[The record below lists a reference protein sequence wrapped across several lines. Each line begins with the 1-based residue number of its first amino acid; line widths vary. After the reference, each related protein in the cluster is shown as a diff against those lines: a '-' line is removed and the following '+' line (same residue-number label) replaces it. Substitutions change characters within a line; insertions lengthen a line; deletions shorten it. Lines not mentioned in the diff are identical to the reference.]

1 MSTGDKSLSDALNQ
15 LSQASDIEASE
26 VEEVARVRKARAKL
40 TEQARKSG
48 DNASNLLSNLLGSV
62 ASEENDIHEAARKRK
77 AEEEEK
83 KRAKREAEE
92 EKKRLQSEKLL
103 KEEKKRLEDIEKRRL
118 QMLADLEK
126 KRRAEA
132 GEVDEEE
139 EARKRMQAEAEAQ
152 RIADEAAREREE
164 YERTQALIRENQAK
178 LDILKP
184 KPVDPEIARREQFK
198 KRIMIGAAAAV
209 VILSSGSLL
218 TYYFVNKKAPDF
230 YTLTPS
236 YETTTLTLEAIPAAG
251 LSDRVLAKLIVQQE
265 APKVVDV
272 RSNRPRI
279 GSNTPTDEYGIGK
292 IDTSNLLSN
301 TGGKVVH

>member
-1 MSTGDKSLSDALNQ
+1 MSTGDKSLTDALSQ

-48 DNASNLLSNLLGSV
+48 DDASSLLSNLLGSTD
-62 ASEENDIHEAARKRK
+62 SEVDIHEAARKRK

-92 EKKRLQSEKLL
+92 EKKRLQAEKLL

-126 KRRAEA
+126 KRRLEA

-152 RIADEAAREREE
+152 RLANEAAREREE
-164 YERTQALIRENQAK
+164 YERTQALIQENQAK
-178 LDILKP
+178 LALLKP
-184 KPVDPEIARREQFK
+184 KPVDPEVARRKLLK
-198 KRIMIGAAAAV
+198 KRIIIGSATAV
-209 VILSSGSLL
+209 VVLTAGSLL
-218 TYYFVNKKAPDF
+218 GYYFINKKAPDF
-230 YTLTPS
+230 YKLTPE
-236 YETTTLTLEAIPAAG
+236 YETTTLTLEAIPSAG

-265 APKVVDV
+265 APEVIDTSS
-272 RSNRPRI
+272 RRRPRAKQE
-279 GSNTPTDEYGIGK
+279 TTDKYGIGK
-292 IDTSNLLSN
+292 IDATSILSN
-301 TGGKVVH
+301 TGDRVVH